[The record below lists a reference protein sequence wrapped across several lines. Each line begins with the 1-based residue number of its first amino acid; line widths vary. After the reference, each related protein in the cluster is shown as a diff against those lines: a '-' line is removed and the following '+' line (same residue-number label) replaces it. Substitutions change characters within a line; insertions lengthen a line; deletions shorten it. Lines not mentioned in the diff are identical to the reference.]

1 MRGRDIGLAILLAAI
16 AAGSIGGLVYN
27 VFPLYMGPLQDS
39 TGLSNSQIGFIAGAF
54 FLGTNLTGI
63 SAFFWVRS
71 NSLTYIALVTTL
83 SLILCLLLAARI
95 DSFVLQLLVTALIGA
110 ASGALYAISTTLIGG
125 ARNTPRWF
133 GIKFT
138 VECLAGAILLFV
150 LPVTLIPGLGFTGVV
165 IGMVVM
171 ILVFAPVLAFIARR
185 RLPGQQE
192 PASPIA
198 AIGFETTRLPVWLAL
213 ASLVFY
219 FIGASAIWTFLERLA
234 TDKQFEASA
243 TGMMLGITLFFAVI
257 GSALTGVA
265 GDRFGIFRPY
275 IVYSIMLVAGVLLLC
290 RTDDFI
296 LFSAGACAFMLAWA
310 GSDGYQFAIVA
321 DVDPDGRYIVLAVPA
336 MGVGSMIG
344 PILAGYLYAGG
355 TSAWLF
361 TMVLVTISV
370 AVLLA
375 WMSSASND
383 TGESTIGRG
392 SEFPGRR
399 RSLPDDVADT

>member
-1 MRGRDIGLAILLAAI
+1 MRGRDIKLALLLAAI

-71 NSLTYIALVTTL
+71 ASLMYIALATTL
-83 SLILCLLLAARI
+83 SLVLFLLLAARI
-95 DSFVLQLLVTALIGA
+95 DSFILQLVVTTLIGA

-125 ARNTPRWF
+125 TRNTSRWF

-138 VECLAGAILLFV
+138 VECLAGAILLFA

-165 IGMVVM
+165 IGMVLM
-171 ILVFAPVLAFIARR
+171 ILVFAPVLAFISRR
-185 RLPGQQE
+185 RLPEQE
-192 PASPIA
+192 EDSRIT
-198 AIGFETTRLPVWLAL
+198 AIGAANTRLPVWLAL

-219 FIGASAIWTFLERLA
+219 FIGASAVWTFLERLA
-234 TDKQFEASA
+234 TDNQFEPSA
-243 TGMMLGITLFFAVI
+243 TGLMLGITLLFAVI
-257 GSALTGVA
+257 GSALTGVI
-265 GDRFGIFRPY
+265 GDRFGNFPPY

-290 RTDDFI
+290 LTDNFI
-296 LFSAGACAFMLAWA
+296 LFSIGAYVFMLAWSA
-310 GSDGYQFAIVA
+310 SDGYQYAIVA
-321 DVDPDGRYIVLAVPA
+321 DVDPDGRHVVLAVPA

-344 PILAGYLYAGG
+344 PILAGYLYSGG

-361 TMVLVTISV
+361 IMVLVTISV

-375 WMSSASND
+375 
-383 TGESTIGRG
+383 
-392 SEFPGRR
+392 R
-399 RSLPDDVADT
+399 RSGKDLTKTQ

>member
-1 MRGRDIGLAILLAAI
+1 MKSSDRRGRDIGWAILLAAI

-71 NSLTYIALVTTL
+71 PSLMYIALVTTL
-83 SLILCLLLAARI
+83 SLILFLLLAARI

-110 ASGALYAISTTLIGG
+110 ASGALYAISTTLIG
-125 ARNTPRWF
+125 ATRNTPRWF

-171 ILVFAPVLAFIARR
+171 ILVFAPVLAFISRR
-185 RLPGQQE
+185 RLPGSRRWILR
-192 PASPIA
+192 SPQS
-198 AIGFETTRLPVWLAL
+198 GPKTRRLPVWLAL

-234 TDKQFEASA
+234 TDKQFAPSA

-257 GSALTGVA
+257 GSALTGVT
-265 GDRFGIFRPY
+265 GNRFGNFRPY
-275 IVYSIMLVAGVLLLC
+275 IVYSMLLVAGVLLLC
-290 RTDDFI
+290 LTDDFM
-296 LFSAGACAFMLAWA
+296 LFSVGAYAFMLAWA

-321 DVDPDGRYIVLAVPA
+321 NVDPDGRYIVLAVPA
-336 MGVGSMIG
+336 MGAGSMIG
-344 PILAGYLYAGG
+344 PILAGYLYSGG
-355 TSAWLF
+355 TTAWLF
-361 TMVLVTISV
+361 IMVLVTISV

-375 WMSSASND
+375 WASSVSND
-383 TGESTIGRG
+383 NR
-392 SEFPGRR
+392 
-399 RSLPDDVADT
+399 